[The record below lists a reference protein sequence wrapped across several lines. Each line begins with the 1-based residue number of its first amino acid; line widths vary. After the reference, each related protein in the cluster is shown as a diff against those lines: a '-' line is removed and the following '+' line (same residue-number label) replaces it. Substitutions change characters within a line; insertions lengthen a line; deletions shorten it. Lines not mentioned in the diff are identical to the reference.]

1 MDISKWREDIQDPS
15 ASSLDYLFKSSF
27 APSSLDPFELKD
39 TVSEHSM
46 DRDSAYQSQSG
57 QSQSGRSQ
65 RGTTKPD
72 GNQWMPA
79 FDFAMNNQFS
89 GNVLASPMLGSDN
102 STPFSEQPAFHQ
114 SHQAEGLEASW
125 NTDALVE
132 QVGFPYACTNA
143 SQNFQSVSYGMD
155 FSSWDTPSTTSMGP
169 FTSYTTQ
176 QDAAPM
182 FDMQT
187 LSQPQQ
193 ATGTM
198 SASALAAVPNSSV
211 YGSLHRRASAQSA
224 SLRAVAAS
232 PTSTV
237 PTKRFEDIDAR
248 QAKNDAQASQ
258 DEESRRFLPTPSIH
272 DEDDGLD
279 SLSPGEAK
287 KYEEERTKSARTD
300 PLYMTSPDADG
311 LYACPFQ
318 TETNCSH
325 KKTNLKCNFD
335 KFLDSHIKP
344 FRCKREKCDDVKFSS
359 TACLLRH
366 ERENHGMHGHGD
378 RPHLCYYPECDR
390 SRIGHGF
397 PRRYNAFDHMKRVHG
412 WKGDQSNP
420 STSPKDGSAPATR
433 KIAGRKRKSMADDG
447 GLKRKVKLSETKPAE
462 PSHQEVLAEQRL
474 RLAEEFNTKKQRL
487 AELLGSLDSPDAL
500 RAETRNQL
508 QQFMAEMVQAA
519 VDHQECLG

>member
-1 MDISKWREDIQDPS
+1 MDISKWREDIQEPS
-15 ASSLDYLFKSSF
+15 TSNLDYLFRSSF
-27 APSSLDPFELKD
+27 ASSSLDPFEVKD

-57 QSQSGRSQ
+57 RSQ

-72 GNQWMPA
+72 ENQWIPA
-79 FDFAMNNQFS
+79 FDFSSMNNQFT
-89 GNVLASPMLGSDN
+89 GNPLTSPMLGSDN

-114 SHQAEGLEASW
+114 THPSDGLDAPW
-125 NTDALVE
+125 NTDVSVE
-132 QVGFPYACTNA
+132 QVLLSSFANA
-143 SQNFQSVSYGMD
+143 NATQNMQSMQYDMGYG
-155 FSSWDTPSTTSMGP
+155 SWDAPSSASLDP
-169 FTSYTTQ
+169 FASYSTQ
-176 QDAAPM
+176 QDAASM
-182 FDMQT
+182 FDA

-193 ATGTM
+193 SAAMM
-198 SASALAAVPNSSV
+198 STSPLTVVPNSSSF
-211 YGSLHRRASAQSA
+211 GALHRRTSTQSV
-224 SLRAVAAS
+224 LRTFGAS
-232 PTSTV
+232 PTNTV
-237 PTKRFEDIDAR
+237 HTQRCEDADQLQTK
-248 QAKNDAQASQ
+248 S
-258 DEESRRFLPTPSIH
+258 ESRNNRDEDTGPFLPTPSVH
-272 DEDDGLD
+272 DEDDTLD

-300 PLYMTSPDADG
+300 PLYQTSPDAEG

-318 TETNCSH
+318 NETNCSH

-412 WKGDQSNP
+412 WKGDQNNP
-420 STSPKDGSAPATR
+420 SSSPKEGTAPGLR
-433 KIAGRKRKSMADDG
+433 KVAGRKRKSMADEG
-447 GLKRKVKLSETKPAE
+447 GPKRKAKVSDSKPAE
-462 PSHQEVLAEQRL
+462 PSHQEILAEQRIHLL
-474 RLAEEFNTKKQRL
+474 RDFATKKQRL
-487 AELLGSLDSPDAL
+487 VELLGALHSPEDLDVATQD
-500 RAETRNQL
+500 RL
-508 QQFMAEMVQAA
+508 QQGMAEMIQAA
-519 VDHQECLG
+519 AAHKECSG